1 MPSNSQFTINNFSP
15 DFRDA
20 LLNRNLLAD
29 TVTNNSLS
37 SWLDSINKIPAIGDG
52 VGMVNGSEDIEVEGP
67 IYRDSNVKFSKI
79 NDYQYYT
86 GFNVEYYSKDII
98 FPDPLYGTYSTSPVS
113 SPTADGVYFRDE
125 NTIYNIFKEGGTEY
139 FGGSLI
145 EYENVNVST
154 NTDYIDIFSTQNSPS
169 TAASFRRELSITQ
182 NQYKADLY
190 EKVSLDLLP
199 FETNPA
205 LAVLDLDPNTYAPS
219 LETYTTKFIPA
230 NGPFQGGNIRQFNTA
245 KNMYLDVPKQ
255 TRVDLNTQPMVT
267 VQYESY
273 IDANGNLNYGDTG
286 AVQLGDILGS
296 VLTGGGI
303 GLDPNTG
310 NAIPDFDIRSS
321 LAGRGLTSA
330 GVLNDTRLGQI
341 SPQFLAIAIGN
352 NIAFNLQE
360 ETIGRVNTNPL
371 SLAMGG
377 SLIVPNNKITV
388 KKGLLGKTT
397 DIIER
402 MTGAKLPVSQ
412 LPREAD
418 IFSYDTK
425 GYIEVGNIER
435 ANAILENTGKGTVNY
450 LFGNVKASINPSFL
464 GNRQGYAPGFNDGDD
479 EISNAK
485 LYFLDDGNGKVKN
498 ILSQSEENS
507 PIPQSSHNLSGIIDN
522 HGFGEGPTNVNNSRI
537 ETQDGG
543 LSDFIWTD
551 TRWNKLARKTS
562 SGDPLLDE
570 LVTDSFGKDF
580 TVSKSILFKTQEL
593 FNSGKMRTLVNG
605 KGVTQ
610 TRLDETSTTKKG
622 YMSKGSAVLKSGGRN
637 LSGKESPDEI
647 FVRAWSPV
655 DSYNTY
661 GDLQKHSRL
670 SPEGRIDNVD
680 VESSVLRDPGVVQIG
695 PYSDDKNIKQFMF
708 SLENLAWQDSTT
720 KLMPCE
726 IGPGD
731 PLTNKKGRIMWFPP
745 YDITINESVSAS
757 YDRTNFIGRGEP
769 IYTYNNTERTGTL
782 AWKIVVDHP
791 NYLNFFKNGTDDDY
805 AAFFAGALG
814 VEEIRDRVLSDEE
827 KEKYK
832 IAENNKAQPK
842 GVPAQTTPSFE
853 FNIYYPNDVSEVQLS
868 GYEDGLTNEGTNIDY
883 EKHPSGIVYK
893 QVEIDGFLN
902 DTSEIEKI
910 YGEGNIRGG
919 VSASGVFNNRDYPD
933 RTNFGLNGSESK
945 IRVSDLSNSTEENGW
960 FGFSSNSEKYNDYFT
975 KGNCKY
981 CKFEIKGYASPQGAS
996 AQKNKELA
1004 KKRGENLKNYIINT
1018 GFLAGVPNAQKRIT
1032 VLEPEAITQS
1042 GCKQD
1047 SNEDTIK
1054 CKKDRKVTVKIS
1066 YDSSLEKQDK
1076 PSVTKRDPNEPNPK
1090 FTIPT
1095 SRFYTECSYFEKIK
1109 ETDSFVYA
1117 KFKDKIK
1124 NFHPAFHAITPE
1136 GFNSRL
1142 TFLQQC
1148 MRQGPTNGSDNPDN
1162 LAFGRA
1168 PVCILRLGDF
1178 YHTKI
1183 IIESLTIDYEPI
1195 VWDLNPE
1202 GVGVQPMIANVNI
1215 SFAFIGGSSMKGP
1228 INRLQNA
1235 ISFNYFANTELY
1247 DPRAERI
1254 VDGKIQEGSFPFSK
1268 KVEDRL
1274 EAERIDQE
1282 EIRKFDN
1289 KIKAEEAS
1297 KLKDI
1302 SDEEAKLLAL
1312 ENDKEIIK
1320 AISINSY
1327 KATDLVGFALII
1339 GINNNDNIKGV
1350 GLQRQYY
1357 GELFIK
1363 NSLTNEK
1370 TTVGFLTAKPVNKT
1384 SFKIDSVSWA
1394 PGEGRKDEA
1403 TFELDTNPNSIGF
1416 LDFDLN
1422 NNYDYEDI
1430 INLLNPCGTTSTVIF
1445 DDIEQEVFTPCE
1457 DGDHVLTLEWTDE
1470 LQFKTSSK
1478 KVYNKA
1484 NNNLN

>member
-1 MPSNSQFTINNFSP
+1 MPSNSEFSINNFSP

-37 SWLDSINKIPAIGDG
+37 SWLESINKPTSIGDG
-52 VGMVNGSEDIEVEGP
+52 VGIITGSEDIEVQGP

-86 GFNVEYYSKDII
+86 GFDVVYYSKDII
-98 FPDPLYGTYSTSPVS
+98 FPDPLYGAYSTSPVS
-113 SPTADGVYFRDE
+113 SPTNDGVYFRDE
-125 NTIYNIFKEGGTEY
+125 NTIYNIFKEGGVEY
-139 FGGSLI
+139 FGGSII
-145 EYENVNVST
+145 EYENVNVTT
-154 NTDYIDIFSTQNSPS
+154 NTDYIDIYADQNNPEL
-169 TAASFRRELSITQ
+169 AASFRRELSITQ
-182 NQYKADLY
+182 NQYKADEY
-190 EKVSLDLLP
+190 ERVSLELLP
-199 FETNPA
+199 FEINPT
-205 LAVLDLDPNTYAPS
+205 LATLDLDPNTYSPS
-219 LETYTTKFIPA
+219 LEAYTTTSIPA

-245 KNMYLDVPKQ
+245 NNMYLDVDKQ
-255 TRVDLNTQPMVT
+255 TKTIIEVKKSA
-267 VQYESY
+267 VQHKSY
-273 IDANGNLNYGDTG
+273 LDENNNLNYGDTG

-321 LAGRGLTSA
+321 LAGRALTSA
-330 GVLNDTRLGQI
+330 GALDDTRLGQI
-341 SPQFLAIAIGN
+341 SPQFLAMAIGN

-371 SLAMGG
+371 SLVMGG

-388 KKGLLGKTT
+388 KKGFLGKTT

-507 PIPQSSHNLSGIIDN
+507 PIPQSSYNLEGMIRDN
-522 HGFGEGPTNVNNSRI
+522 GFNQGPATIFNHHV
-537 ETQDGG
+537 ETLDKAPP
-543 LSDFIWTD
+543 LFSKFTWSDELY
-551 TRWNKLARKTS
+551 NKLARIS
-562 SGDPLLDE
+562 DSGLNGE
-570 LVTDSFGKDF
+570 DF
-580 TVSKSILFKTQEL
+580 TEPKSILFKTQEL
-593 FNSGKMRTLVNG
+593 FNSGKMRTLVSG
-605 KGVTQ
+605 KGVKANIPLGE
-610 TRLDETSTTKKG
+610 LDEITTTHEVAG
-622 YMSKGSAVLKSGGRN
+622 QRYMSKGSGVLKNGGRDLN
-637 LSGKESPDEI
+637 KDSTPDNM
-647 FVRAWSPV
+647 FARAWSTV
-655 DSYNTY
+655 DAYNSY

-769 IYTYNNTERTGTL
+769 IYTYNNTERSGTL

-842 GVPAQTTPSFE
+842 GVPPQTTPSFE

-1004 KKRGENLKNYIINT
+1004 KKRGENLKNYIIKNNST
-1018 GFLAGVPNAQKRIT
+1018 RT
-1032 VLEPEAITQS
+1032 W
-1042 GCKQD
+1042 
-1047 SNEDTIK
+1047 
-1054 CKKDRKVTVKIS
+1054 S
-1066 YDSSLEKQDK
+1066 Y
-1076 PSVTKRDPNEPNPK
+1076 NPK
-1090 FTIPT
+1090 W
-1095 SRFYTECSYFEKIK
+1095 
-1109 ETDSFVYA
+1109 
-1117 KFKDKIK
+1117 
-1124 NFHPAFHAITPE
+1124 
-1136 GFNSRL
+1136 L
-1142 TFLQQC
+1142 
-1148 MRQGPTNGSDNPDN
+1148 
-1162 LAFGRA
+1162 
-1168 PVCILRLGDF
+1168 
-1178 YHTKI
+1178 
-1183 IIESLTIDYEPI
+1183 
-1195 VWDLNPE
+1195 
-1202 GVGVQPMIANVNI
+1202 
-1215 SFAFIGGSSMKGP
+1215 
-1228 INRLQNA
+1228 
-1235 ISFNYFANTELY
+1235 
-1247 DPRAERI
+1247 
-1254 VDGKIQEGSFPFSK
+1254 
-1268 KVEDRL
+1268 
-1274 EAERIDQE
+1274 
-1282 EIRKFDN
+1282 
-1289 KIKAEEAS
+1289 
-1297 KLKDI
+1297 
-1302 SDEEAKLLAL
+1302 
-1312 ENDKEIIK
+1312 
-1320 AISINSY
+1320 
-1327 KATDLVGFALII
+1327 
-1339 GINNNDNIKGV
+1339 
-1350 GLQRQYY
+1350 
-1357 GELFIK
+1357 
-1363 NSLTNEK
+1363 
-1370 TTVGFLTAKPVNKT
+1370 
-1384 SFKIDSVSWA
+1384 
-1394 PGEGRKDEA
+1394 
-1403 TFELDTNPNSIGF
+1403 
-1416 LDFDLN
+1416 
-1422 NNYDYEDI
+1422 
-1430 INLLNPCGTTSTVIF
+1430 
-1445 DDIEQEVFTPCE
+1445 
-1457 DGDHVLTLEWTDE
+1457 
-1470 LQFKTSSK
+1470 
-1478 KVYNKA
+1478 
-1484 NNNLN
+1484 

>member
-1 MPSNSQFTINNFSP
+1 MPSNSEFSINNFSP

-37 SWLDSINKIPAIGDG
+37 SWLESINKPTSIGDG
-52 VGMVNGSEDIEVEGP
+52 VGIITGSEDIEVQGP

-86 GFNVEYYSKDII
+86 GFDVVYYSKDII
-98 FPDPLYGTYSTSPVS
+98 FPDPLYGAYSTSPIS
-113 SPTADGVYFRDE
+113 SPTNDGIYFRDE
-125 NTIYNIFKEGGTEY
+125 NTIYNIFKEGGAEY
-139 FGGSLI
+139 FGGSII
-145 EYENVNVST
+145 EYENVNVTT
-154 NTDYIDIFSTQNSPS
+154 NTDYIDIYADQNNPEL
-169 TAASFRRELSITQ
+169 AASFRRELSITQ
-182 NQYKADLY
+182 NQYKADEY
-190 EKVSLDLLP
+190 EKVSLELLP
-199 FETNPA
+199 FEINPT
-205 LAVLDLDPNTYAPS
+205 LATLDLDPNTYSPS
-219 LETYTTKFIPA
+219 LEAYTTTSIPA

-267 VQYESY
+267 VQHESY
-273 IDANGNLNYGDTG
+273 LDANGNLNYGNTG

-321 LAGRGLTSA
+321 LAGRALTSA
-330 GVLNDTRLGQI
+330 GALDDTRLGQI
-341 SPQFLAIAIGN
+341 SPQFLAMAIGN

-388 KKGLLGKTT
+388 KKGFLGKTT

-522 HGFGEGPTNVNNSRI
+522 HGFGAPGILDRDSKQRINKDNSY
-537 ETQDGG
+537 
-543 LSDFIWTD
+543 SNFIWGD
-551 TRWNKLARKTS
+551 SKWNKITKEESPFSTS
-562 SGDPLLDE
+562 LITNSTDKKSLLY
-570 LVTDSFGKDF
+570 
-580 TVSKSILFKTQEL
+580 KTQEL
-593 FNSGKMRTLVNG
+593 FNSNNMRTLVSG
-605 KGVTQ
+605 KGKRVESF
-610 TRLDETSTTKKG
+610 DFETTTNTKG
-622 YMSKGSAVLKSGGRN
+622 FMSKGSAVLKNGGRDFD
-637 LSGKESPDEI
+637 SESATANM
-647 FVRAWSPV
+647 FARAWSPV

-731 PLTNKKGRIMWFPP
+731 PLTGKKGRIMWFPP

-791 NYLNFFKNGTDDDY
+791 NYLNFFKDGTDDDY
-805 AAFFAGALG
+805 AAFFAGALD

-827 KEKYK
+827 KDKYE
-832 IAENNKAQPK
+832 IAKANKQIQ
-842 GVPAQTTPSFE
+842 GVPPQTTPSFE

-996 AQKNKELA
+996 VQKNKELA

-1047 SNEDTIK
+1047 SNEDTIE
-1054 CKKDRKVTVKIS
+1054 CKEDRKVTVKIS

-1076 PSVTKRDPNEPNPK
+1076 PSVTKRDPNEPDPK

-1109 ETDSFVYA
+1109 ETDSFVYSQ
-1117 KFKDKIK
+1117 FKDKIK

-1254 VDGKIQEGSFPFSK
+1254 VEGKIQEGNFPFSK

-1282 EIRKFDN
+1282 EIREFEN
-1289 KIKAEEAS
+1289 KIKAEEES
-1297 KLKDI
+1297 KLADI

-1339 GINNNDNIKGV
+1339 SINNNDNIKGV

-1370 TTVGFLTAKPVNKT
+1370 TTVGFLTAKPVNET

-1422 NNYDYEDI
+1422 NNFDYEDI

-1457 DGDHVLTLEWTDE
+1457 NGDHVLILEWTDN